1 MIKVDQKK
9 GDLFWVSC
17 KRDII
22 GTTSVGDGF
31 SQQLYNT
38 TKDVQDLSLDWLR
51 GTVLWL
57 EDDRLVVM
65 SSMGGQATELLQLG
79 GRVIGNMTFDLRA
92 NSLLWNSITGRV
104 EFLIGSH
111 RSNWPK
117 SF

>member
-17 KRDII
+17 QGDII
-22 GTTSVGDGF
+22 GTTSAGDGF

-38 TKDVQDLSLDWLR
+38 TKEVRNLSLDWLR
-51 GTVLWL
+51 GSVMWL

-79 GRVIGNMTFDLRA
+79 GGVTGNMAFDLRA
-92 NSLLWNSITGRV
+92 NSLLWNSITGRF
-104 EFLIGSH
+104 EFLIGTH
-111 RSNWPK
+111 R
-117 SF
+117 